1 MHAKIAYIILG
12 ALGAL
17 TSATPVGS
25 VNPAEPTGSVA
36 PAPLEGTV
44 VATEVGPEARA
55 AGPTV
60 KLCTDAGFRGRC
72 ATFGSTSRVCCNY
85 NDVVSAFGPSSGQT
99 CTIYRDTNC
108 RGDSRGGIKYPGISD
123 LRALNFNDVLSSYA
137 CF

>member
-25 VNPAEPTGSVA
+25 VNPAETTGSVA

-60 KLCTDAGFRGRC
+60 KLCTDADVIPG
-72 ATFGSTSRVCCNY
+72 NY